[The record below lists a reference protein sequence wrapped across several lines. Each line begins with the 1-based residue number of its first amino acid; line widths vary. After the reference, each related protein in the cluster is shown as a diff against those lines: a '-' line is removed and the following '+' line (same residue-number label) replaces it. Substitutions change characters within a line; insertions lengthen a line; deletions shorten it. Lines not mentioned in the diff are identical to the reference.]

1 MAGKRTTAADL
12 MHRLEADIHTLKARR
27 FDVLDQ
33 PFIFERPAGL
43 TRRAADRAFIA
54 ALGRHRRTMM
64 RLLCEKADLPPD
76 GSLSNFQTTTLLMS
90 VLRRYVPAFGH
101 GKVVPAKRAPGRP
114 RSGLTDRQKA
124 TIEQAVAK
132 GASVREVC
140 LRLTKQDVQAAN
152 ALAAAYRRATKR
164 VRRK

>member
-1 MAGKRTTAADL
+1 MAAKRTTAADL
-12 MHRLEADIHTLKARR
+12 MHRLEADIRTLKARR

-43 TRRAADRAFIA
+43 TRRAANLAFLV
-54 ALGRHRRTMM
+54 ALGRHRRAMM
-64 RLLCEKADLPPD
+64 RLLCEKAGVPPD
-76 GSLSNFQTTTLLMS
+76 GALSPSLLVT
-90 VLRRYVPAFGH
+90 VLRDYVPAFGH

-114 RSGLTDRQKA
+114 RRLTDRQKA
-124 TIEQAVAK
+124 AIEEAVAD
-132 GASVREVC
+132 GTSVRKVC
-140 LRLTKQDVQAAN
+140 LRLTMRDEKAAN